1 MGKDSRAVCQL
12 KGTLAAENSSLG
24 GGTCESQGFKE
35 SPTSTHVPCPTGP
48 HKTCVKVKLLRISRE
63 QLQSIKPQ
71 EQEPS
76 ECGFGGS
83 ELRDC
88 IGLRPVNLA
97 HLGSINRI
105 QNLVGEILAWSL
117 R

>member
-1 MGKDSRAVCQL
+1 MGKDSRAGCQL

-35 SPTSTHVPCPTGP
+35 SPTTAHAPCPIGP
-48 HKTCVKVKLLRISRE
+48 HETCVKVKLLRISRE

-71 EQEPS
+71 EHDPS

-88 IGLRPVNLA
+88 IGLRPMNLA
-97 HLGSINRI
+97 HLRRTNHI

-117 R
+117 W